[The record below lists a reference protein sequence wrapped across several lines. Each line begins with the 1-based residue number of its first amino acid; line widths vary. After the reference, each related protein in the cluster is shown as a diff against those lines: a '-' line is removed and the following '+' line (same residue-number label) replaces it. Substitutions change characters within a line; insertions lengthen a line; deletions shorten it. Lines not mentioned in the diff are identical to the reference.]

1 MCGFRHACKRASEF
15 SVKRL
20 CVYLAFGLQL
30 GQVERDNEEYILAN
44 KFSTEVCVALSK
56 LASPYQQMIKLISK
70 YTAFVFFT
78 T

>member
-20 CVYLAFGLQL
+20 CVYLVFGLQL
-30 GQVERDNEEYILAN
+30 GQAERDNEEYILAN

>member
-20 CVYLAFGLQL
+20 CVYLVFGLQL
-30 GQVERDNEEYILAN
+30 GQAERDN

>member
-30 GQVERDNEEYILAN
+30 GQAERDNEEYILAN
-44 KFSTEVCVALSK
+44 KFSTECSLVKTRESLSTDDQTDIEIHGLRFLHDLK
-56 LASPYQQMIKLISK
+56 
-70 YTAFVFFT
+70 
-78 T
+78 

>member
-30 GQVERDNEEYILAN
+30 GQAERDNEEYILAN
-44 KFSTEVCVALSK
+44 KFSTEVCVA
-56 LASPYQQMIKLISK
+56 INR
-70 YTAFVFFT
+70 
-78 T
+78 

>member
-20 CVYLAFGLQL
+20 CVYLAFSLQL
-30 GQVERDNEEYILAN
+30 GQAERDNEEYILAN
-44 KFSTEVCVALSK
+44 KFSTDLSK

>member
-30 GQVERDNEEYILAN
+30 GQAERDNEEYILAN

-56 LASPYQQMIKLISK
+56 LASDQTDIEIHGLRFLHDLK
-70 YTAFVFFT
+70 
-78 T
+78 

>member
-30 GQVERDNEEYILAN
+30 GQAERDNEEYILAN
-44 KFSTEVCVALSK
+44 KFSTEVCVAESLSTDDQTDIEIHGLRFLHDLK
-56 LASPYQQMIKLISK
+56 
-70 YTAFVFFT
+70 
-78 T
+78 

>member
-15 SVKRL
+15 SVKR
-20 CVYLAFGLQL
+20 VYLAFGLQL
-30 GQVERDNEEYILAN
+30 GQAERDNEEYILAN